1 MLNENGFSRPAKMEL
16 VRELS
21 SKWIELFGS
30 NSDVSSHSV
39 AGIIIRML
47 AFFFDLVYQ
56 LSEKVYYSQYLN
68 TASGVSLDRIAA
80 NFGINRNTATRSIVD
95 LSFTG
100 TPGYVIPSGSLF
112 KTSDDKVYQLGSSVI
127 LNNKG
132 TNQGIAYAVEL
143 GSEYNVPANTIV
155 NQLEV
160 TADIFSVTNPEQ
172 AEGGSDNE
180 TDAELARRVRLAND
194 TKPSSP
200 VNGVISAVMKVPG
213 VKNVQ
218 VILNNTMEIDEYD
231 NPAKSIHV
239 YVDGGEEKHISTALF
254 ESVAAGILMV
264 GSKEFNITDLSGN
277 PNNHV
282 AFDFAKKQVIY
293 VNVKLSVNS
302 DFELDGEK
310 QVEQAILE
318 YLDTV
323 KMGDSVRYS
332 YLYKYI
338 YDNVKGI
345 VVAEVKIGDSLENL
359 SMADIKLEQF
369 ATATSTSESMEITRD
384 GI

>member
-1 MLNENGFSRPAKMEL
+1 MLNEKGFSRPAKEEL
-16 VRELS
+16 VQELS
-21 SKWIELFGS
+21 AKWIELFGS

-39 AGIIIRML
+39 AGIIIRLL

-80 NFGINRNTATRSIVD
+80 NFGVNRNSATRAIVD
-95 LSFTG
+95 LLFTG
-100 TPGYVIPSGSLF
+100 TPGYVVPSGSLF

-127 LNNKG
+127 LDTKG
-132 TNQGIAYAVEL
+132 TNTGTAYAVEL
-143 GSEYNVPANTIV
+143 GVDYNVPANTVI
-155 NQLEV
+155 NQVEV
-160 TADIFSVTNPEQ
+160 TTDIFSVTNSEPAQ
-172 AEGGSDNE
+172 GGADDE

-218 VILNNTMEIDEYD
+218 VILNNTMEPDEYN

-239 YVDGGEEKHISTALF
+239 YIDGGEESKISTALF

-264 GSKEFNITDLSGN
+264 GSKETYLTDLSGN

-282 AFDFAKKQVIY
+282 AFDFAEQQIIY
-293 VNVKLSVNS
+293 VNVKLSVNT
-302 DFELDGEK
+302 DFELDGLE
-310 QVEQAILE
+310 QVEKAIAE

-323 KMGDSVRYS
+323 KMGGIVRYS

-345 VVAEVKIGDSLENL
+345 VVADVKIGDEVNNL
-359 SMADIKLEQF
+359 SMADVHLKQF
-369 ATATSTSESMEITRD
+369 ATAKSTNESMVITKD

>member
-132 TNQGIAYAVEL
+132 ANQGIAYAVEL

-160 TADIFSVTNPEQ
+160 TADISSVTNPEQ

-218 VILNNTMEIDEYD
+218 VILNNTMEVDEYD

-302 DFELDGEK
+302 DFELNGEK
-310 QVEQAILE
+310 QVEQAIIE

-345 VVAEVKIGDSLENL
+345 VVAEVKIGDSLDNL

>member
-1 MLNENGFSRPAKMEL
+1 MLNEKGFSRPAKNEL
-16 VRELS
+16 IQELS
-21 SKWIELFGS
+21 AKWIELFGS

-80 NFGINRNTATRSIVD
+80 NFGVNRNVATRAIVD
-95 LSFTG
+95 LLFTG
-100 TPGYVIPSGSLF
+100 TPGYIVPSGSLF
-112 KTSDDKVYQLGSSVI
+112 KTSDEKVYQLGSSVI
-127 LNNKG
+127 LNA
-132 TNQGIAYAVEL
+132 QGSNSGVAYAVEL
-143 GSEYNVPANTIV
+143 GSEYNVPADTII

-160 TADIFSVTNPEQ
+160 TSDIVSVTNPEQ
-172 AEGGSDNE
+172 AEGGADDE

-200 VNGVISAVMKVPG
+200 VNGVISSVMKVSG

-218 VILNNTMEIDEYD
+218 VVLNNTMEKDQYG

-239 YVDGGEEKHISTALF
+239 YVDGGEEKNIATALF

-264 GSKEFNITDLSGN
+264 GSKELSLTDLSGN

-282 AFDFAKKQVIY
+282 AFDFAQKHVIY
-293 VNVKLSVNS
+293 VKVNLSVNS
-302 DFELDGEK
+302 NFELDGK
-310 QVEQAILE
+310 DQVKKAISE

-323 KMGDSVRYS
+323 KMGDIVRYS

-345 VVAEVKIGDSLENL
+345 VVAEVSIGNSIDKL
-359 SMADIKLEQF
+359 SMADVQLEQF
-369 ATATSTSESMEITRD
+369 AIAMATNESMEINKD

>member
-1 MLNENGFSRPAKMEL
+1 MLNEKGFSRPAKMEL
-16 VRELS
+16 VQELS

-56 LSEKVYYSQYLN
+56 LSEKVYYSQYLS
-68 TASGVSLDRIAA
+68 TADGVSLDRIAA
-80 NFGINRNTATRSIVD
+80 NFGVNRNGATRAIVD

-100 TPGYVIPSGSLF
+100 TPGYMIPSGSLF
-112 KTSDDKVYQLGSSVI
+112 KTSDEKVYQLGSSVI
-127 LNNKG
+127 LNTKG
-132 TNQGIAYAVEL
+132 TNSGTAYAVEL
-143 GSEYNVPANTIV
+143 GAEYNVPANTII

-160 TADIFSVTNPEQ
+160 TSDIVSVTNPEQ
-172 AEGGSDNE
+172 AEGGADDE

-200 VNGVISAVMKVPG
+200 VNGIISGVMKVSG

-218 VILNNTMEIDEYD
+218 VVLNNTMEKDKYD

-239 YVDGGEEKHISTALF
+239 YVDGGEEEKIAKALF

-264 GSKEFNITDLSGN
+264 GSKESSLTDLSGN

-282 AFDFAKKQVIY
+282 AFDFAQKHVIY
-293 VNVKLSVNS
+293 VKVNLSVNS
-302 DFELDGEK
+302 NFELDGKE
-310 QVEQAILE
+310 QVRKAISE

-323 KMGDSVRYS
+323 KMGDIVRYS

-345 VVAEVKIGDSLENL
+345 VVAEVSIGNSIDKL
-359 SMADIKLEQF
+359 SMADVQLEQF
-369 ATATSTSESMEITRD
+369 AIAMATNESMEINKD